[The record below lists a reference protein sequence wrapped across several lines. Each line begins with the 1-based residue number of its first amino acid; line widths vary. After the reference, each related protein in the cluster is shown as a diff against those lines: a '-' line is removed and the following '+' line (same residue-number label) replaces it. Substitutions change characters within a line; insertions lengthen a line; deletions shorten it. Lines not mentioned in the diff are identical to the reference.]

1 MRTAHSWKT
10 GAVIVVA
17 LVAGCASP
25 PRAERPAPVPVGSVW
40 VNQAQ
45 SSGSYGT
52 GTTEIES
59 RAVTLD
65 RDGGKLLG
73 VQTPD
78 GTLMLQ
84 PSSGAWLGVIGKDNK
99 LAVSWDPPLAYD
111 WPLEV
116 GKSWTKQH
124 AVKFHAQDRTVPFEA
139 RTTVEAH
146 EEVTVPAGTFKTFR
160 VRYTDTVGNVNVDW
174 YSPELRIFVKR
185 SMERTAKHPQ
195 GPGRREM
202 ELKSKSI
209 PQ

>member
-1 MRTAHSWKT
+1 MRTAHSWKA

-25 PRAERPAPVPVGSVW
+25 PRAERSGPVPVGSVW
-40 VNQAQ
+40 VNQAR

-59 RAVTLD
+59 RAVTLV
-65 RDGGKLLG
+65 RDGRNLLG
-73 VQTPD
+73 VQTPE

-84 PSSGAWLGVIGKDNK
+84 PSSGDWLGMIGKDNK
-99 LAVSWDPPLAYD
+99 LVVSWDPPLAYD

-116 GKSWTKQH
+116 GKSWTKQYT
-124 AVKFHAQDRTVPFEA
+124 VKFHAQDRTVPFEA
-139 RTTVEAH
+139 RQTVEAH

-160 VRYTDTVGNVNVDW
+160 VRYTDTLGNVNVDW

-185 SMERTAKHPQ
+185 SMERTAKHSQ
-195 GPGRREM
+195 GPGRRET
-202 ELKSKSI
+202 ELKSTSMPK
-209 PQ
+209 